1 MERRITNKVETHQ
14 VAFKEAIRSWF
25 QENECV
31 VSQNESETTSEFL
44 KFVFDYD
51 ALAFTKE
58 DFQKRKRVKNVVSHF
73 ERCTAKRA
81 NGEQCTRRKKDGS
94 CFCGT
99 HAKGT
104 PHGVSD
110 SGQCETAK
118 VKKIEVWV
126 EEIQGINYYIDSD
139 NNVYRAEDIVENKPA
154 PAVIA
159 KWKLGDKGAYTIPA
173 FDV

>member
-1 MERRITNKVETHQ
+1 M
-14 VAFKEAIRSWF
+14 
-25 QENECV
+25 
-31 VSQNESETTSEFL
+31 
-44 KFVFDYD
+44 
-51 ALAFTKE
+51 
-58 DFQKRKRVKNVVSHF
+58 
-73 ERCTAKRA
+73 
-81 NGEQCTRRKKDGS
+81 
-94 CFCGT
+94 
-99 HAKGT
+99 
-104 PHGVSD
+104 SD

-159 KWKLGDKGAYTIPA
+159 KWKLDDKGAYTIPA